1 MPDITM
7 CSSKECPM
15 RSSCYRTR
23 AKLDKL
29 QNWTNFEYFCNEN
42 SGFNEYI
49 LWDKSFGG
57 KNDEGF

>member
-23 AKLDKL
+23 AKPDKL
-29 QNWTNFEYFCNEN
+29 QSWTNFEYFCNEN

-49 LWDKSFGG
+49 PWNKNFEDK
-57 KNDEGF
+57 